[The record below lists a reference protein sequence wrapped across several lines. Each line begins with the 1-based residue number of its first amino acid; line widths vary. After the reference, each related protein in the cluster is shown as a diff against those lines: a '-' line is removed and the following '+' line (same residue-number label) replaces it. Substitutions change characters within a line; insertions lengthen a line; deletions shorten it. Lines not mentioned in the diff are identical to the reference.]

1 MGKVYRRCLQ
11 VHPDKVDIRISSAR
25 YELDLAM
32 ADERSDASAAADS
45 GLRVENAR
53 FVVSTLYIS
62 IERGYLSL
70 VVARTTDF
78 KSMVRFQN
86 QWFTLTHWGPGTTT

>member
-53 FVVSTLYIS
+53 FVVSLLIPL
-62 IERGYLSL
+62 RKLQLHLSKINRPSFFPSGFE
-70 VVARTTDF
+70 ASTFASTRTF
-78 KSMVRFQN
+78 R
-86 QWFTLTHWGPGTTT
+86 

>member
-1 MGKVYRRCLQ
+1 MAALESWLHLKIRNRGSIYYFEWFQGWKEQVGKVYRRCLQ

-53 FVVSTLYIS
+53 FVVSIFL
-62 IERGYLSL
+62 
-70 VVARTTDF
+70 
-78 KSMVRFQN
+78 
-86 QWFTLTHWGPGTTT
+86 

>member
-53 FVVSTLYIS
+53 FVLY
-62 IERGYLSL
+62 
-70 VVARTTDF
+70 
-78 KSMVRFQN
+78 
-86 QWFTLTHWGPGTTT
+86 